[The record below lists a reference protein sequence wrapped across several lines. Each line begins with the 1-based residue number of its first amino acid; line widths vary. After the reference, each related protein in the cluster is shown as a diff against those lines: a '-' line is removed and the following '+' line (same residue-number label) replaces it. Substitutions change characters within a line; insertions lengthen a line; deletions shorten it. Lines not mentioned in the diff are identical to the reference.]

1 MFCKKCGKEI
11 SDQSIFCRYC
21 GEKQIEDETVNEI
34 RQEPETNTEIDTVDV
49 EFQKLPEKQHKS
61 LNTKS
66 IWKGSIIGLIIVLA
80 LVGFAYPVVSK
91 QLAKTKSKEEM
102 IAEYEKQIEEIK
114 QSYSHF
120 IMTQEEDSIYKEKIK
135 TYDSIEKEVSNY
147 DDITTSY
154 EEVTSYINEI
164 KQNNKTDMESQ
175 LNKLK
180 KQTLLYATSTE
191 REEIQ
196 SRQSEMETEI
206 EQNKFQE
213 AKKTGEELQL
223 LIKTANEKKIG
234 LNVRVAQTDYSKF
247 PNIQLYLDI
256 TDSSGN
262 VVDNINQDMFFISEK
277 KSGENNFKTTTL
289 VKASQLNEKESLNM
303 NLVLDTSG
311 SMEGEP
317 LAAAQNVMSRFIN
330 TIQFQAGDSVKFTS
344 FNSFIDRETDFM
356 TDTSSLSDILYSLK
370 AGGGTKLYDTLIY
383 AVQDTAVRNG
393 AKCVIAFTDGMDG
406 SSLNTAQDVIQVA
419 KQYGIP
425 IYIVRIGEDFGYGE
439 KESLIQIA
447 EQSGGEFYSEI
458 GFGDSVENIYYQI
471 YRDLKQYYIVEYT
484 AQNDYDI
491 SDNMQYEIYVRSGET
506 GGSYTGEY
514 TASEDVFENL
524 HWNFLQ
530 AYIYDMNNHQYNK
543 LNDYIESD
551 VDTND
556 KNAGYLYNEM
566 RTQVT
571 GGFANV
577 ESENLIFAEVY
588 DIQKKSDDMY
598 LLYTREEYD
607 VLYLQTYAQLKG
619 EDTSGA
625 WQMDRKSAQ
634 KALSILEQ
642 SYDSSD
648 FYDDDMFAIWKVVYQ
663 HNVFQV
669 KKSSD
674 GKWKFYKYNEDITF
688 YKNSEIYSADYYY
701 Y

>member
-11 SDQSIFCRYC
+11 SDQSIFCKHC

-34 RQEPETNTEIDTVDV
+34 CQEHETNTETDTVDV
-49 EFQKLPEKQHKS
+49 EFSESPEKQHKK

-66 IWKGSIIGLIIVLA
+66 IWKGSIIVLIIVLA
-80 LVGFAYPVVSK
+80 LAGFAYPVVSK
-91 QLAKTKSKEEM
+91 QLAKNKSKEEM
-102 IAEYEKQIEEIK
+102 IAEYEKQIEKIK
-114 QSYSHF
+114 QSYNHF
-120 IMTQEEDSIYKEKIK
+120 IMTQEEDSIYKEKIE
-135 TYDSIEKEVSNY
+135 TYDAIKKEVSNY
-147 DDITTSY
+147 DDIATSY
-154 EEVTSYINEI
+154 EEVTSYINQIE
-164 KQNNKTDMESQ
+164 QNNKTDMENQ
-175 LNKLK
+175 LKKLK
-180 KQTLLYATSTE
+180 GQTLLYATAAE

-196 SRQSEMETEI
+196 SKQSEIKTDI
-206 EQNKFQE
+206 EQNNFQE
-213 AKKTGEELQL
+213 AKKVGEELQL
-223 LIKTANEKKIG
+223 LIKTANEKKTG
-234 LNVRVAQTDYSKF
+234 LNVKVAQTDYSKF

-262 VVDNINQDMFFISEK
+262 VVDDINEDMFFISEK
-277 KSGENNFKTTTL
+277 KSGENDFKNTTL

-311 SMEGEP
+311 SMEGEA

-344 FNSFIDRETDFM
+344 FNSFIDRETQFM
-356 TDTSSLSDILYSLK
+356 TDTSSLNDILYSLE
-370 AGGGTKLYDTLIY
+370 ANGGTKLYDTLIY

-393 AKCVIAFTDGMDG
+393 AKCVIAFTDGFDE

-439 KESLIQIA
+439 KESLMQIA

-458 GFGDSVENIYYQI
+458 GFGDSVENIYHQI
-471 YRDLKQYYIVEYT
+471 YRDLKQYYVVDYT

-514 TASEDVFENL
+514 TASKDVFENL

-543 LNDYIESD
+543 LSDYIESN
-551 VDTND
+551 VDTKD
-556 KNAGYLYNEM
+556 KNADYLYNEM

-577 ESENLIFAEVY
+577 ESENLISAEVY

-642 SYDSSD
+642 SYDSND

-688 YKNSEIYSADYYY
+688 YKSSEIYSADYYY
-701 Y
+701 